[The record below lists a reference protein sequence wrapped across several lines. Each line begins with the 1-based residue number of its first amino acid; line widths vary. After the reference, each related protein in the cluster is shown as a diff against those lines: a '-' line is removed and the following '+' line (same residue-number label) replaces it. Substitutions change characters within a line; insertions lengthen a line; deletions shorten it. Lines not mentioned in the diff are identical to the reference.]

1 MWNSFWVEQ
10 LFGSSVRQLAD
21 EEGVRAEGGQC
32 GVSWVRAAPRYFNI
46 WFKQRAQ
53 SFPSAFLCV
62 LPRCQQQRQQQQQ
75 QRQRGCNND
84 SCIFCI
90 SSASASLGLP
100 LARSRTMRT
109 TIPLSAR
116 CQRRLSTFSDNQQGV
131 WAGAAG
137 SGNGAGSALKI
148 LDMQLPGQLCN
159 WQATDLDEARGCHR
173 SQDQPGPKEGRG
185 AAEGRGTT
193 RLTLILI
200 PATDL
205 PACCLPHAAA
215 KSDRATCVRCSWQF
229 CFALQSLKWVGKRNR
244 IRNWNRNRNIRNA
257 VGSRSEDLRVPISRA
272 NSLTYGLFLKHL
284 IRTKREEIERLSVN

>member
-21 EEGVRAEGGQC
+21 GEGVGAEGGQC

-137 SGNGAGSALKI
+137 SGSGIGQCTEDLGHAIARAT
-148 LDMQLPGQLCN
+148 MQLTG
-159 WQATDLDEARGCHR
+159 DR
-173 SQDQPGPKEGRG
+173 SRRG
-185 AAEGRGTT
+185 ALLPSLARSARAEGRK
-193 RLTLILI
+193 R
-200 PATDL
+200 
-205 PACCLPHAAA
+205 
-215 KSDRATCVRCSWQF
+215 SSW
-229 CFALQSLKWVGKRNR
+229 R
-244 IRNWNRNRNIRNA
+244 
-257 VGSRSEDLRVPISRA
+257 
-272 NSLTYGLFLKHL
+272 
-284 IRTKREEIERLSVN
+284 